1 MAEATYVQPGESID
15 YTPST
20 NVALGT
26 VVVLGDLVGVTKR
39 DIRANELGAL
49 ALSGVFDVAK
59 GTSEALAVGTTVYW
73 DDTNHRLTATAG
85 SHKRF
90 GNVVRAA
97 AADDPTV
104 RARLGS

>member
-15 YTPST
+15 YIPSA
-20 NVALGT
+20 NVAAGT

-49 ALSGVFDVAK
+49 ALGGVFDVAK
-59 GTSEALAVGTTVYW
+59 ANEALTLGTAVYW
-73 DDTNHRLTATAG
+73 DETHHQLTATAG
-85 SHKRF
+85 IHKRF

-97 AADDPTV
+97 AEDDPTV
-104 RARLGS
+104 RVRLHS